1 MRTTIEAMVTRAE
14 RWTQLLDMLGR
25 QGALEVHAAAEALGI
40 STATVRRDLDRLA
53 EQQLLVRTRGGALPN
68 ALSYDLPLRYK
79 SVRQVD
85 EKARIGKLA
94 ADLVPLGAVV
104 GLNGGTTTTE
114 VARAL
119 GRRSDLRSADGQPT
133 VTVVTN
139 ALNIANELVIRPSVK
154 VVVAGGVAR
163 PQSYE
168 LIGPL
173 TPLTLAELHLDF
185 LMLGV
190 DALDPDLGAFAHHE
204 GEAAINQLMVRQ
216 ARSVVVVADSTKL
229 GRHAFVRICPLDQI
243 DVVVTDDAATPEAV
257 HKLEAAGLRVLLA
270 QSDREKAVAG

>member
-1 MRTTIEAMVTRAE
+1 MSSTIEGMVTRAE
-14 RWTQLLDMLGR
+14 RWTHLLDMLGR
-25 QGALEVHAAAEALGI
+25 QGALEVHAAAAALGI

-133 VTVVTN
+133 ITVVTN

-173 TPLTLAELHLDF
+173 TPLILSELHLDF

-257 HKLEAAGLRVLLA
+257 HKMEAAGCRVVLA
-270 QSDREKAVAG
+270 RSDREKAVAG